1 MELDQRGSKMRRVP
15 WAPLNGGIFL
25 ILFGT
30 IMLLSLIPGTGL
42 NPFTGIP
49 LIFLAFGIWLIVA
62 AFMFSDPND
71 RYAPPR
77 SMILAWG
84 GLVTILGAAWYVG
97 TFLPLL
103 IPILLLVVV
112 VVVGIGAVGY
122 ALTRAEAKKAH
133 STVA

>member
-1 MELDQRGSKMRRVP
+1 MPRIP
-15 WAPLNGGIFL
+15 WAPLNAGIFL
-25 ILFGT
+25 IVFGS
-30 IMLLSLIPGTGL
+30 IMLVSLIPGTGL

-49 LIFLAFGIWLIVA
+49 LVFLVFGLWLVIA
-62 AFMFSDPND
+62 ALVLPGPDD

-84 GLVTILGAAWYVG
+84 GMVAFLGAIWLVG
-97 TFLPLL
+97 TIALTLV
-103 IPILLLVVV
+103 PIVLLVVL

-133 STVA
+133 PVVA

>member
-1 MELDQRGSKMRRVP
+1 MTRSKMPRIP
-15 WAPLNGGIFL
+15 WAPLNAGIFL
-25 ILFGT
+25 IVFGS
-30 IMLLSLIPGTGL
+30 IMLVSLIPGTGL

-49 LIFLAFGIWLIVA
+49 LVFLVFGLWLVIA
-62 AFMFSDPND
+62 ALVLPGPDD

-84 GLVTILGAAWYVG
+84 GMVAFLGAIWLVG
-97 TFLPLL
+97 TIALTLV
-103 IPILLLVVV
+103 PIVLLVVL

-133 STVA
+133 PVVA